1 MSKKIQVISPHFDD
15 AVLSCG
21 QHILDWQAEG
31 YEVEV
36 ITVFTEFEA
45 SVLSEDSASFV
56 KECGVKSLAAFRKLR
71 EREDTEAMKR
81 LGVEKYKWLG
91 FVDGG
96 FRENNLRPTYV
107 THDLLFSGNILDSMD
122 WIALLE
128 EKLEKVTDSADVVVL
143 PMGIGKH
150 ADHLVVRQIGEEVCS
165 KKRLSWYID
174 IPYAFQLHHWQT
186 EFVKKV
192 FLGDVHLK
200 WTTAKKLHAVSAY
213 DAQVPILFPS
223 RLWGYP
229 EAVVS
234 NKNF

>member
-1 MSKKIQVISPHFDD
+1 MRKKIQVISPHFDD

-21 QHILDWQAEG
+21 QHILDWQEDG

-56 KECGVKSLAAFRKLR
+56 KECGVESLAAFRKLR

-81 LGVEKYKWLG
+81 LGVKKYRWLG
-91 FVDGG
+91 CIDGG
-96 FRENNLRPTYV
+96 FRESEGVPTYR
-107 THDLLFSGNILDSMD
+107 THDELFSGKVLDSDD
-122 WIALLE
+122 WIDQLS
-128 EKLEKVTDSADVVVL
+128 DSLQNAIDPQATVVIPL
-143 PMGIGKH
+143 GFGAH
-150 ADHLVVRQIGEEVCS
+150 ADHLIVRQIGEEVCS

-174 IPYAFQLHHWQT
+174 IPYAFQIHHWQT
-186 EFVKKV
+186 EFVHRV
-192 FLGDVHLK
+192 FIGKTSMK

-223 RLWGYP
+223 GLWGYP